1 MPSSDYNKYLAAI
14 KAANDMENKE
24 LLRQIKNELIA
35 NYGLMDDDV
44 DYLLRQFRYNVSTD
58 RGAPAA
64 GRGTPFVWTLRAA
77 HAIEFGTSLRDK
89 GWMGMGTTL
98 STLSNLA
105 IYIGLVVV
113 GAFLGSRKALRS
125 RPLAWVG
132 KLQFA
137 ALMILIVTLGI
148 NLGANDEVVSS
159 LGQIGLAALV
169 ITVLA
174 MAGSL
179 LCLTLLRRF
188 VLKLDHYGLPRG
200 SEAAREEEAH
210 HGGKA
215 DNSLTFLIVIAVVL
229 GMLAGRFVLPA
240 AVTAHCGTVISFG
253 LYLLLF
259 MVGMDMGKQ
268 GTLLADIKT
277 AGFQVLLVPVA
288 VCAGSLAFAALAGL
302 FLPLGVK
309 DSMAAASGL
318 GWYSLAPTLLAPYSL
333 SVSAVAFLSNV
344 MREIFAIITI
354 PIVAKYVGYVECASL
369 PGAAAMDTVLPVVVG
384 ATHERITIY
393 SFTSG
398 VVLSLAVPLLVP
410 AIVALPF

>member
-1 MPSSDYNKYLAAI
+1 
-14 KAANDMENKE
+14 
-24 LLRQIKNELIA
+24 
-35 NYGLMDDDV
+35 
-44 DYLLRQFRYNVSTD
+44 
-58 RGAPAA
+58 
-64 GRGTPFVWTLRAA
+64 
-77 HAIEFGTSLRDK
+77 
-89 GWMGMGTTL
+89 MGMGTTL

-333 SVSAVAFLSNV
+333 TVSATAFLSNIMHELFSIV
-344 MREIFAIITI
+344 AV
-354 PIVAKYVGYVECASL
+354 PIVAQKLGYIEAVAL
-369 PGAAAMDTVLPVVVG
+369 PGATAMDTLLPVVVS
-384 ATHERITIY
+384 ATADRMAIY
-393 SFTSG
+393 SFASG
-398 VVLSLAVPLLVP
+398 LILSLAVPVLVP
-410 AIVALPF
+410 AIIALPL